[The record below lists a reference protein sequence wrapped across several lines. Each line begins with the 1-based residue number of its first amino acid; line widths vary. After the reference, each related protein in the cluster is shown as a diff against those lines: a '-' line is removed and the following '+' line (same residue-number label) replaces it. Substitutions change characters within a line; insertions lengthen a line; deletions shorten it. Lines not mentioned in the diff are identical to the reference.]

1 MRITFKRTN
10 QEYVVTV
17 NGHPYTFDSSKE
29 AWNFIINTRK
39 EVA

>member
-10 QEYVVTV
+10 NEYVVTV
-17 NGHPYTFDSSKE
+17 NGCRHTFDTSKE
-29 AWNFIINTRK
+29 ACEFIDTLRK

>member
-17 NGHPYTFDSSKE
+17 NGCPYTFDTNKD
-29 AWNFIINTRK
+29 AWKFIFNLRK
-39 EVA
+39 AA